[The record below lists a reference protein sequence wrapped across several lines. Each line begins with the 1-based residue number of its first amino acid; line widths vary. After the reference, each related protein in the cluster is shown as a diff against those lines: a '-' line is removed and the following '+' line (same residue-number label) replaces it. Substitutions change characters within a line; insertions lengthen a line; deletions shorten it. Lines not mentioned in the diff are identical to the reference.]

1 MAYCSLVVETMG
13 KHKDWK
19 KHPKYASRCRAYEAE
34 VAACMDEME
43 RIKPGINA
51 QAEAHRMAL
60 PAAPRERPPPV
71 VTNASANANADA
83 EMAARVARL
92 RVGPE
97 RGDASPASREAEP
110 SGNPGTASFAE
121 GDWDLLSASPAALE
135 RAAANGA
142 HSGGVGVL
150 TPGGMLGPR
159 PGEGDWEARAGGA
172 GAEASAPRFR
182 PNAAFVAAPASVAGG
197 RRGTAS
203 WGRGR
208 RERGKERRG

>member
-51 QAEAHRMAL
+51 EAEAHRMAL

-71 VTNASANANADA
+71 ATIASRNVDADA

-97 RGDASPASREAEP
+97 REDASRFARG
-110 SGNPGTASFAE
+110 GNAG
-121 GDWDLLSASPAALE
+121 
-135 RAAANGA
+135 
-142 HSGGVGVL
+142 
-150 TPGGMLGPR
+150 TPGPRRSRRGLGPPLGVAR
-159 PGEGDWEARAGGA
+159 GARARGGERGPLGGWGPHRGGGSVLARGGGAARAGGA

-182 PNAAFVAAPASVAGG
+182 PNAAPVAAPARSRR

-208 RERGKERRG
+208 RERGRERRG